1 MCEKDAARSGS
12 GSESDEPG
20 AVGADEASD
29 LSTSFAIK
37 LRKAL
42 DAAKTFQ
49 GSAAREEQARD
60 GDSLNP
66 RLEPGADV
74 IIAGLM
80 SRLDLNGQQGT
91 VKEYC

>member
-1 MCEKDAARSGS
+1 M
-12 GSESDEPG
+12 
-20 AVGADEASD
+20 
-29 LSTSFAIK
+29 
-37 LRKAL
+37 
-42 DAAKTFQ
+42 TFQ
-49 GSAAREEQARD
+49 GSAACKEQARD

-91 VKEYC
+91 VMSMVEGSSPSDGQCRFATKRRLL